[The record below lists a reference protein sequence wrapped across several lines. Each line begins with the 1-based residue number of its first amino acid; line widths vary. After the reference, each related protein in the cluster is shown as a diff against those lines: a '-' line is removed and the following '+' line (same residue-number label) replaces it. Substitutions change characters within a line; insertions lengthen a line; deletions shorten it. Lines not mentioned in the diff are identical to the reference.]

1 MTSAPP
7 RRSTTAPR
15 TLAGSPRNTR
25 TPAHRARIR
34 ILVTD
39 GYGLDRRGM
48 VGLLKS
54 QRDFE
59 VVGEAA
65 TVAEAIALASSL
77 RPDVLVLAQ
86 STPVDQGS
94 AVAALRAAI
103 PGARVLAI
111 ADRSPEHCVVL
122 NPPSRDR
129 LETMPATAGCIGGT
143 DCLELAVRD
152 GAMGTLR
159 RSAAPAELFQA
170 VRAVAAGSA
179 WLEPGTAA
187 RLAAGAGDA
196 GAVDGLALSERE
208 LDVAAM
214 IAEGRS
220 NKEISTT
227 LTISEPTVKKYVGR
241 LLEKLRVEDRL
252 QAGLYL
258 ARHPLVLRRRAAAG
272 R

>member
-1 MTSAPP
+1 MNSAAP
-7 RRSTTAPR
+7 RRSPR
-15 TLAGSPRNTR
+15 KLAGSPRPAGTA
-25 TPAHRARIR
+25 AHRARIR
-34 ILVTD
+34 ILVAD

-48 VGLLKS
+48 ISLLRS

-59 VVGEAA
+59 VAGEAS
-65 TVAEAIALASSL
+65 TVAEAIALGGSL

-86 STPVDQGS
+86 STSVDQGS
-94 AVAALRAAI
+94 AVAALRTAI

-111 ADRSPEHCVVL
+111 ADRSAEHCVVL

-129 LETMPATAGCIGGT
+129 LETLPGAPGCVGGT

-187 RLAAGAGDA
+187 RLAASANGGGSMAA
-196 GAVDGLALSERE
+196 LPLSERE
-208 LDVAAM
+208 LDVGAM

-220 NKEISTT
+220 NKEISTS
-227 LTISEPTVKKYVGR
+227 LNISEPTVKKYVGR

-258 ARHPLVLRRRAAAG
+258 ARHPLVLRRRRSAAA